1 MDEYKAQRKNPL
13 IRAESFV
20 RSMSGMAL
28 IPPDPSYELVI
39 YLRKCNSP
47 GASLEFHDCSDAVD
61 VPLNA
66 WLDNFSWSL
75 AMKLGVTTTVRFG
88 RRWHG
93 RTPGG
98 SKCFSNVRSDLGMS
112 QNARKLKDKT
122 YLGARVE
129 PSLPSAWARR
139 RRHAAGS
146 DGSGAC

>member
-66 WLDNFSWSL
+66 WLDNLLLEPVDFDDLHVETGFDLWLSSECSL
-75 AMKLGVTTTVRFG
+75 ETGDY
-88 RRWHG
+88 
-93 RTPGG
+93 
-98 SKCFSNVRSDLGMS
+98 NDI
-112 QNARKLKDKT
+112 
-122 YLGARVE
+122 
-129 PSLPSAWARR
+129 
-139 RRHAAGS
+139 
-146 DGSGAC
+146 